1 MAHRASDVRHD
12 IEDTRAAMTEKLVM
26 LEERIRET
34 VAGAQTSVEEIVE
47 DVGGIVENVKTT
59 VDTTLTAVRQ
69 SVAGAQTSVEE
80 IVEDVKGI
88 VGDTVATVQRTFDL
102 PMQVEQHPWPMVGGA
117 LLVGYMLGS
126 CGGGHPSAPGPT
138 AERGADVSRPSPS
151 ASRAPSA
158 HPQPQQGLVRGL
170 VEQLQDEM
178 QDEIVSLKS
187 AAVGAVISTLRTLF
201 KQAMPTLAPHIESA
215 MSKRGGPP
223 SDSPAQHPA
232 PISNAAVNGA
242 RLRAQRQ

>member
-1 MAHRASDVRHD
+1 MAHRAADVRHN

-59 VDTTLTAVRQ
+59 VDTTLATVRQ
-69 SVAGAQTSVEE
+69 SVADAHTSMEV
-80 IVEDVKGI
+80 IVENVKGT

-102 PMQVEQHPWPMVGGA
+102 PLQVEQHPWAMVGGA

-126 CGGGHPSAPGPT
+126 WGGGHPSAPGPP
-138 AERGADVSRPSPS
+138 AERGADVSRPDPS
-151 ASRAPSA
+151 TSRVPSA
-158 HPQPQQGLVRGL
+158 HPQPQQGLVSGL
-170 VEQLQDEM
+170 VEQLKDEM

-187 AAVGAVISTLRTLF
+187 VAVGAVIRTLRALF
-201 KQAMPTLAPHIESA
+201 SQAMPTLAPYLENA
-215 MSKRGGPP
+215 RTKRTGCRP
-223 SDSPAQHPA
+223 
-232 PISNAAVNGA
+232 
-242 RLRAQRQ
+242 RAQGP